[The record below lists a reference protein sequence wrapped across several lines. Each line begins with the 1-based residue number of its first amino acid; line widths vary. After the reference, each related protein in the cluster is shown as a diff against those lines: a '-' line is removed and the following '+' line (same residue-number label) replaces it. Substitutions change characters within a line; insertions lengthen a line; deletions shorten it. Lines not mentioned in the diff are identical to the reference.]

1 MGARLH
7 TAPVPYTLGWEVKM
21 GIPVKSQ
28 SYALR
33 TKNSA
38 ILLVVCP
45 NRKGTV
51 ASVADFIYRHNGN
64 ILHADEHA
72 DEKSGLF
79 LMRVEFDPEDFD
91 FDLASFGKHF
101 SPVAERFEMK
111 WRLERS
117 SHRPRMI
124 VFVSRYNHC
133 LIDLLYRHQSG
144 ELACD
149 IPLII
154 SNHADNQP
162 VADFYKIPYAVISVK
177 EETKL
182 LMEKKIQSLIDDYR
196 PDFMA
201 LARYMQ
207 ILSDDF
213 VNRYPQR
220 IINIHHSFLPAFVG
234 ARPYHQSF
242 DRGVKMIGATSHYV
256 TEVLD
261 DGPIIEQ
268 DVVRVSH
275 RDTVE
280 DLIRKGQDLEK
291 VVLSRAVRWHVENR
305 VLVYGNKTVVF

>member
-1 MGARLH
+1 M
-7 TAPVPYTLGWEVKM
+7 
-21 GIPVKSQ
+21 
-28 SYALR
+28 
-33 TKNSA
+33 KNSA
-38 ILLVVCP
+38 ILLVACP
-45 NRKGTV
+45 DRKGEV
-51 ASVADFIYRHNGN
+51 ASIADFVYRHNGN

-72 DEKSGLF
+72 DEESGLF
-79 LMRVEFDPEDFD
+79 LMRVEFDAKD
-91 FDLASFGKHF
+91 FDLDLADFGKLF
-101 SPVAERFEMK
+101 APVAEIFQMK
-111 WRLERS
+111 WRLARS
-117 SHRPRMI
+117 SQRPRMI
-124 VFVSRYNHC
+124 IFVSKYDHC

-154 SNHADNQP
+154 SNHPDNQP
-162 VADFYKIPYAVISVK
+162 LADFHKIPYAVVAITK
-177 EETKL
+177 DNKNQAEER
-182 LMEKKIQSLIDDYR
+182 IQALITEHTA
-196 PDFMA
+196 DFIV

-207 ILSDDF
+207 ILSNNF

-234 ARPYHQSF
+234 ARPYHQAF
-242 DRGVKMIGATSHYV
+242 ERGVKLIGATSHYV

-280 DLIRKGQDLEK
+280 DLIRKGRDLEK
-291 VVLSRAVRWHVENR
+291 VVLSRAVRLHIESR